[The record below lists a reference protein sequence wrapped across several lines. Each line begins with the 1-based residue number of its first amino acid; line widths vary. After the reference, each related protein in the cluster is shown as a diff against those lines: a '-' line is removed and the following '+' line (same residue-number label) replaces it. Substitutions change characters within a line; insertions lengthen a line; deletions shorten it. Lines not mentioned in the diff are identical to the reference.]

1 MRKNNIAISVIVPVY
16 NVEKWLDRCIN
27 SILLQSFKNFEL
39 LLVNDGSTDNS
50 IEICNNYLKSDERIS
65 VFNKKNGG
73 LSDARNYGLSY
84 AKGKYIVF
92 VDSDDYIQENYLFEL
107 YHGIHDNDA
116 EVAVCGYNTVTETGM
131 NIDNIIFPNK
141 NNIISGQKLL
151 KLAYLKNGFVYQ
163 VVWNKIYNRNLF
175 EKMEFQKG
183 RYYEDEYLLVP
194 LFWKI
199 SKVALIDKCLYNYV
213 QRSGSITSSSL
224 SRKKIYDMDGFR
236 KQRIDFIVTKSRG
249 LLLDLAVNEYKE
261 WIIDTCFRYKQLL
274 KKEDIV
280 YFQNKYKN
288 LCDLN
293 TGSSLRWKIED
304 LFAKKDILLAGKITK
319 NFKSVVNKMKI
330 VGS

>member
-1 MRKNNIAISVIVPVY
+1 MVIIMRKNNIAISVIVPVY

-151 KLAYLKNGFVYQ
+151 KLAYLKVVYIE
-163 VVWNKIYNRNLF
+163 NK
-175 EKMEFQKG
+175 
-183 RYYEDEYLLVP
+183 YLLS
-194 LFWKI
+194 I
-199 SKVALIDKCLYNYV
+199 LYIHL
-213 QRSGSITSSSL
+213 Q
-224 SRKKIYDMDGFR
+224 
-236 KQRIDFIVTKSRG
+236 Q
-249 LLLDLAVNEYKE
+249 DLRAN
-261 WIIDTCFRYKQLL
+261 L
-274 KKEDIV
+274 
-280 YFQNKYKN
+280 YF
-288 LCDLN
+288 
-293 TGSSLRWKIED
+293 
-304 LFAKKDILLAGKITK
+304 
-319 NFKSVVNKMKI
+319 
-330 VGS
+330 

>member
-175 EKMEFQKG
+175 EKIEFQKG

-213 QRSGSITSSSL
+213 QRCGSITSSSL

-261 WIIDTCFRYKQLL
+261 WIVDTCFRYKQLL